1 MVQQGCIG
9 PMCNMLSTEDPLV
22 IQVILDGLGNILKM
36 AGNQAKII
44 AKAIEEVGGMEKIE
58 GLQTHENMEIYK
70 LAYTL
75 VEMYFQGDVSVV
87 LRTLFVAIIIVKV
100 VYRLCKCC
108 IFLLLFNLCVLV

>member
-44 AKAIEEVGGMEKIE
+44 AKAIEEVGGMERIE

-75 VEMYFQGDVSVV
+75 VEMYFQGDVSWICMY
-87 LRTLFVAIIIVKV
+87 FVHH
-100 VYRLCKCC
+100 CHD
-108 IFLLLFNLCVLV
+108 